1 MPLISV
7 IIPAY
12 NAEKTIERTVRSV
25 QASTI
30 PLEIWIVDDGST
42 DGTGA
47 LADRLAANNP
57 TIQQSNNQTIL
68 HVIHQPNSGA
78 YQARLNALKQIET
91 PYFGFVDADDTVE
104 PEMYEKMLE
113 FAKREQLDVVQV
125 KWNTERPVGNPNP
138 SRIPQ
143 SNNPK
148 SNNPKSNNLKSNN
161 QTILSGLTDIF
172 NAIVRP
178 IMWEGRDS
186 SFIWDKLYRN
196 QYDFS
201 TFDPTDHVT
210 NFDDLIFN
218 LQFFTK
224 VERMGFIDEPLY
236 HYNATIGSAA
246 RKFRWKIVKDFR
258 ETFRIRRKLAPAY
271 GVRPWG
277 WMNFRWFVKNARNL
291 LVIWLKSKI

>member
-12 NAEKTIERTVRSV
+12 NAAKTIERTIRSV
-25 QASTI
+25 MASTI
-30 PLEIWIVDDGST
+30 PLDIWVVDDGST
-42 DGTGA
+42 DGTSEILEKVEEAEKVEVGGGGGE
-47 LADRLAANNP
+47 RNGS
-57 TIQQSNNQTIL
+57 TL
-68 HVIHQPNSGA
+68 HVLRQPNSGA
-78 YQARLNALKQIET
+78 YQARLNALKQIQT

-104 PEMYEKMLE
+104 PDMFEKMLA
-113 FAKREQLDVVQV
+113 FAKTENLDVVQV
-125 KWNTERPVGNPNP
+125 GWNAERGVGCGAAGVCALPVRG
-138 SRIPQ
+138 SR
-143 SNNPK
+143 
-148 SNNPKSNNLKSNN
+148 
-161 QTILSGLTDIF
+161 TDVF

-218 LQFFTK
+218 LQFFTQVK
-224 VERMGFIDEPLY
+224 RMGVIDEPLY
-236 HYNATIGSAA
+236 HYNETVGSAA

-258 ETFRIRRKLAPAY
+258 ETLRMRRKMAPAY
-271 GVRPWG
+271 GVHPWG

-291 LVIWLKSKI
+291 FAIWLKSKIKR